1 MDKNAIT
8 VKDVVELAL
17 IELQYMAADFSQRRE
32 FYVRSFGTGRFRYTI
47 IKHSNGYGCNRV
59 RSRGY
64 TNSIRSIRTSTRP
77 PLPRGDVAS
86 PDYRPPFPPH
96 NRQLLPLRLRPQRVN
111 EPWDVHAAPSQD
123 AAPASPVR
131 NGRVTFRSFSC
142 SPRRSSSDMLRRHR
156 LVMSAK
162 TKHHRCSS
170 AILMMACDRLPV
182 RFFLDD
188 QIILQV

>member
-64 TNSIRSIRTSTRP
+64 TNSIRSIRTSTRRP
-77 PLPRGDVAS
+77 YRAATSPAQTIAPRSLPAIV
-86 PDYRPPFPPH
+86 
-96 NRQLLPLRLRPQRVN
+96 
-111 EPWDVHAAPSQD
+111 
-123 AAPASPVR
+123 
-131 NGRVTFRSFSC
+131 SFSRFAC
-142 SPRRSSSDMLRRHR
+142 VRS
-156 LVMSAK
+156 A
-162 TKHHRCSS
+162 
-170 AILMMACDRLPV
+170 
-182 RFFLDD
+182 
-188 QIILQV
+188 